1 MIQPQVSC
9 KWATRLTWDSC
20 KYPSSYIISSEGSS
34 ISFAWAIFAKLTR
47 KSRHC
52 SYERAAKGPGSTVER
67 AVVDAESAEIPF
79 VATELALSELFDKE
93 W

>member
-1 MIQPQVSC
+1 
-9 KWATRLTWDSC
+9 
-20 KYPSSYIISSEGSS
+20 
-34 ISFAWAIFAKLTR
+34 
-47 KSRHC
+47 
-52 SYERAAKGPGSTVER
+52 VER